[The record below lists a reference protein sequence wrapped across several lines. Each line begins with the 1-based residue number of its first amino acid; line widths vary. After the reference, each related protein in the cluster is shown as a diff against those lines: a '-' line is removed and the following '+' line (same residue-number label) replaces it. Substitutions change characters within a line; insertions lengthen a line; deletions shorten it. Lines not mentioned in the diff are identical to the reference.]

1 MRLAKSLHDALG
13 RAPRLAAMAAVVLL
27 AGAPRLAR
35 AEVTARDQAAE
46 QNKSAGK
53 APAKPGKVAGP
64 PPAAQAPARAPAKT
78 PATAGAATASK
89 PNAPAAQTPKT
100 GATKA
105 AATAKT
111 DQAKKPSAKAPTGP
125 KPTAKPAPETKAQAK
140 TGPQKP
146 KPKPEAA
153 TKGEAPV
160 STKGLA
166 SRRDPFDPLVGR
178 EKSGPGN
185 QEHLPP
191 GKAGLVVS
199 TLRLDGVVRSPRGML
214 AVVSNPQQRVYF
226 LREGDQLYDG
236 RVERITMDAV
246 SFHET
251 GKDPFGK
258 PVERL
263 VSKHLYS
270 SAGEQR

>member
-1 MRLAKSLHDALG
+1 MRLAKSSNDAVG
-13 RAPRLAAMAAVVLL
+13 RAPRVAAMAALVTLVCGL
-27 AGAPRLAR
+27 GSAR
-35 AEVTARDQAAE
+35 AGVAARHQAPE
-46 QNKSAGK
+46 QSNSAGK
-53 APAKPGKVAGP
+53 APAKQGKVPSPP
-64 PPAAQAPARAPAKT
+64 PPAQTPARIPAKATAAPAAKQ
-78 PATAGAATASK
+78 A
-89 PNAPAAQTPKT
+89 APAAQSSQA

-105 AATAKT
+105 PAKS
-111 DQAKKPSAKAPTGP
+111 DQAKKAPAKASAAP
-125 KPTAKPAPETKAQAK
+125 KQAAKPAPEKKAQAK
-140 TGPQKP
+140 TAPPKP
-146 KPKPEAA
+146 KPKEAA
-153 TKGEAPV
+153 KKENAAPV
-160 STKGLA
+160 STHGLA

-178 EKSGPGN
+178 EKPGGGN